1 MPQNRLESI
10 TVLFLCTGNSARS
23 IMAEAILNKIG
34 NPRFWGHSAGSHPTG
49 SVNPLAIELLTSL
62 NYPTKN
68 LRSKSWTEFSSPKSS
83 PFSMVITV
91 CDRAAAEACPV
102 WPGQPVSGHW
112 SLPDPA
118 SATGNSANRLE
129 VFRQVYQ
136 ELQGY
141 IQQLVQLPSGS
152 LDTRR
157 LQMHLNGIKK
167 KMPTIRRTDHECGR

>member
-1 MPQNRLESI
+1 MNQVRSESI
-10 TVLFLCTGNSARS
+10 FVLFLCTGNSARS

-49 SVNPLAIELLTSL
+49 NVNPLAIELLTSL
-62 NYPTKN
+62 NYSTKN
-68 LRSKSWTEFSSPKSS
+68 LRSKSWTEFSSPNSS
-83 PFSMVITV
+83 PFHMVITV

-118 SATGNSANRLE
+118 SAEGSHAHRLE

-136 ELQGY
+136 ELEGY
-141 IQQLVQLPSGS
+141 IHQLIQLPPGK
-152 LDTRR
+152 LD
-157 LQMHLNGIKK
+157 KK
-167 KMPTIRRTDHECGR
+167 VIADAPIRNREKECSRYGEAPT